1 MVAFH
6 YFVSTSFYVS
16 HWQQVHIKLKSGSQ
30 LLLGWT
36 LLDPREGMMI
46 INAHKT
52 EILSFKYQE
61 LFYFRRAKVLNL
73 KTVSEDKGMEA
84 NKRKAENGEFG
95 LKMGIF
101 G

>member
-16 HWQQVHIKLKSGSQ
+16 HWQQVHIKVKSGSQ
-30 LLLGWT
+30 LIHGWT

-52 EILSFKYQE
+52 EI
-61 LFYFRRAKVLNL
+61 
-73 KTVSEDKGMEA
+73 
-84 NKRKAENGEFG
+84 
-95 LKMGIF
+95 
-101 G
+101 